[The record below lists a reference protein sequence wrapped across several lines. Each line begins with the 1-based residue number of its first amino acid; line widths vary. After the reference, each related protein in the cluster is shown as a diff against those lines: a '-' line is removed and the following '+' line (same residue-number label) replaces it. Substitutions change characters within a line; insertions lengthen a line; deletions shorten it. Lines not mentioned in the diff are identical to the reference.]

1 MSTVVSVSI
10 IRTLDDVSVLELSK
24 SHRFVVI
31 CEEHSTNGRLGD
43 AIARLFM
50 KHSIAY
56 KFVSLG
62 IPDKPICNESQLD
75 VLENYGINR
84 DGITKA
90 VLAMK

>member
-1 MSTVVSVSI
+1 
-10 IRTLDDVSVLELSK
+10 
-24 SHRFVVI
+24 
-31 CEEHSTNGRLGD
+31 
-43 AIARLFM
+43 M